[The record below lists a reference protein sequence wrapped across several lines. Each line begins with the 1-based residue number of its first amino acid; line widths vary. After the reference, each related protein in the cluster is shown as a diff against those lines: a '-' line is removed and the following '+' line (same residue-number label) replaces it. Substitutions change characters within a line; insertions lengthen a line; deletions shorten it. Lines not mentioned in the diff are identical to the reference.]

1 MIPAWKESRVAPK
14 TGLDLLVRFHNLLK
28 VATFFEV
35 NNDSFLDQL
44 RLMWDIL
51 DNGLREHGDLTILV
65 RRSAIFVNRT
75 RVKFDYGTFHVYKFI
90 SGEFS
95 ERGIGTMTFYRELT
109 DRELASFVHFLARR
123 ERKPE
128 EGFEELAADAEGQG
142 IKHIDLGPVL
152 PEDKE
157 AGQERKAARM
167 YLLGIAHLKEIFEK
181 EKEVLSFNVTRRWI
195 QSIFN
200 HITLDE
206 SFMHGLTNIKN
217 FDEYTLNH
225 SVNVCVLSVA
235 LGRRIGLTRRE
246 LVELGLS
253 AFLHDLGKL
262 DIPKEILDKPA
273 KLDAEEWAIMEK
285 HSHLG
290 AERLIEIKIERGI
303 PSRAVEVAME
313 HHIQPDLAGGYP
325 KFQRKR
331 RLSLYSKIVKI
342 TDFFDA
348 MTTKRVYRP
357 VAFSREAVLE
367 LMREKSGE
375 EFDAVI
381 LKAFTDMI
389 GAYPVG
395 SLVALDSGEIG
406 IVFEANAHSAFNLR
420 PKVKIISDKQG
431 KKIDGRIVDLT
442 DIDSQTRRF
451 RRTILKALDPEKY
464 GVDVASYFIARLA

>member
-1 MIPAWKESRVAPK
+1 LIPGWKESKIAPK

-28 VATFFEV
+28 IAKFFET
-35 NNDSFLDQL
+35 NNDSFQEQLVLLWDVLDH
-44 RLMWDIL
+44 
-51 DNGLREHGDLTILV
+51 GLVEHGQLTVLV
-65 RRSAIFVNRT
+65 RRGAVFVNRT
-75 RVKFDYGTFHVYKFI
+75 RVKFDYATFHVYKFMV
-90 SGEFS
+90 GEFS
-95 ERGIGTMTFYRELT
+95 GRNIGTMTFMRGL
-109 DRELASFVHFLARR
+109 DRDELAAFVFSLARR
-123 ERKPE
+123 EGKSDE
-128 EGFEELAADAEGQG
+128 SFEDLVSDLDSQGFD
-142 IKHIDLGPVL
+142 HIDLGPVL
-152 PEDKE
+152 AEDKE
-157 AGQERKAARM
+157 TGQERRAARM

-200 HITLDE
+200 HIQLDE

-235 LGRRIGLTRRE
+235 LGRRMGLSRRE

-273 KLDAEEWAIMEK
+273 KLDPDEWAIMEK

-303 PSRAVEVAME
+303 PSRAVQVAME
-313 HHIQPDLAGGYP
+313 HHIQPDLGGYP
-325 KFQRKR
+325 KYQRKR

-357 VAFSREAVLE
+357 VAFSREAVLA
-367 LMREKSGE
+367 MMKEKSGE
-375 EFDAVI
+375 EFDDVI

-406 IVFEANAHSAFNLR
+406 IVFEANAHAAFTLR
-420 PKVKIISDKQG
+420 PKVKIVADARG
-431 KKIDGRIVDLT
+431 NKIDGPLVDLT
-442 DIDSQTRRF
+442 EVDPQSRVF

-464 GVDVASYFIARLA
+464 HISVADYFIARLT